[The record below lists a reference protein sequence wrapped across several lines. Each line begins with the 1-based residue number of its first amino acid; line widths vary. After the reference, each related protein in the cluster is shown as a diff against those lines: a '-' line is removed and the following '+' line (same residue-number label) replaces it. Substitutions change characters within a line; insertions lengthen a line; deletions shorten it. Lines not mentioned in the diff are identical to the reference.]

1 MSMIK
6 ALLPA
11 VDTAGAF
18 KQACVLPGE
27 GSSAE
32 TSQAQQ
38 QQQQLQQ
45 QQPSAYSHAHG
56 ALQLCALFN
65 TLLA

>member
-1 MSMIK
+1 MIR
-6 ALLPA
+6 ALLPT
-11 VDTAGAF
+11 VDTAAAF

-27 GSSAE
+27 THTTELA
-32 TSQAQQ
+32 QDQQ
-38 QQQQLQQ
+38 QQQQ
-45 QQPSAYSHAHG
+45 PSVYSHAHG